1 MPVDMVRQMAPRLLN
16 DTAPWN
22 AYDYI
27 EQCFPFDVEGD
38 VLYDNRSRNDLVVGA
53 DGGPGGGRGCVH
65 MAQRGRTPGRGQIG
79 VVGGRERAIIRYTNG
94 TFKSL
99 LGMARKD

>member
-1 MPVDMVRQMAPRLLN
+1 MPVDMVRQMAPRLPN

-38 VLYDNRSRNDLVVGA
+38 VLYDNR
-53 DGGPGGGRGCVH
+53 GGYNLIVAWLIAARRGCHRRGKRCLH
-65 MAQRGRTPGRGQIG
+65 MLHRRGAAD
-79 VVGGRERAIIRYTNG
+79 V
-94 TFKSL
+94 
-99 LGMARKD
+99 